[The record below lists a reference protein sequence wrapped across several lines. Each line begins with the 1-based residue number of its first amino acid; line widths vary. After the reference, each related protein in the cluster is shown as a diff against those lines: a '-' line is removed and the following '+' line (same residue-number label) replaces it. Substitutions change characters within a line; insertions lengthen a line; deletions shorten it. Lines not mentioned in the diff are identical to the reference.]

1 MELKTAVRAL
11 KRLNDGRS
19 TKPPLSFCCCC
30 FPSLLWLSQQ
40 QQQKRNTWNPEAIEL
55 RYLAAIKTTAHH
67 SIPLMRWRRVLLLFF
82 IDTTI
87 YFIVVGEIKIKKR
100 DRLLSLSPRLLLS
113 PPPSPVDIFFF
124 FCYFLFFRKSRFFF
138 IFLGRFAHFILTL
151 RSALMYLVTLLFIV
165 FDFFFLW
172 NSREGFYLFKRKK
185 ENLTLKVGRIE
196 FTHASSA
203 FTNDHPPTHSYNRL
217 SYVGILS
224 SLYYTIPATHKKN
237 RNLR

>member
-1 MELKTAVRAL
+1 M
-11 KRLNDGRS
+11 
-19 TKPPLSFCCCC
+19 
-30 FPSLLWLSQQ
+30 
-40 QQQKRNTWNPEAIEL
+40 
-55 RYLAAIKTTAHH
+55 
-67 SIPLMRWRRVLLLFF
+67 
-82 IDTTI
+82 
-87 YFIVVGEIKIKKR
+87 
-100 DRLLSLSPRLLLS
+100 SLSPRLLLS
-113 PPPSPVDIFFF
+113 PPLSRGYLFFF

-165 FDFFFLW
+165 FDFFLW

-185 ENLTLKVGRIE
+185 ENLILKVGRIE

-224 SLYYTIPATHKKN
+224 SLYYTIPATQKKQKSP
-237 RNLR
+237 LALYHL